1 MYLLPLLMHS
11 YLIFTLVLAQQ
22 GVRKVLDV
30 KFHPEGLPQLVSSS
44 NEVSAIYD
52 SFCILYS
59 RIVEWGPSNGCVV
72 VAASF
77 PVGID
82 GNKSL
87 YLVFVGVVFFSAS
100 WTAFRAVRTAS

>member
-1 MYLLPLLMHS
+1 MYLLPLPTHS
-11 YLIFTLVLAQQ
+11 YVIFTLVLAQQ
-22 GVRKVLDV
+22 GVHKVLDV

-59 RIVEWGPSNGCVV
+59 RIVEWGPSNGCAV

-77 PVGID
+77 PVGIHYTYIFTRFFC
-82 GNKSL
+82 KLLFFCSS
-87 YLVFVGVVFFSAS
+87 VFYVTV
-100 WTAFRAVRTAS
+100 